1 MKTYTFKTLAP
12 GERERFLAYM
22 IPRQAPKDPHTTA
35 PAAARQYHWLREYNY
50 SVANKDQQGT
60 RERSNLLF
68 FRRPGAP
75 NVTFLEMETTLYMK
89 KRRRPRE
96 MTDEQDNA
104 RHKRIVVEFRDRTE
118 TEWQDF
124 RKRVEE
130 LTGGMED
137 GQEEEYAM
145 RDREY
150 GEGFI
155 ADDVAEPDDLIEEN
169 QDAFND
175 SLDDV
180 EERNIGGDDEVNGGM

>member
-1 MKTYTFKTLAP
+1 MLCDKSMLAATCP
-12 GERERFLAYM
+12 L
-22 IPRQAPKDPHTTA
+22 
-35 PAAARQYHWLREYNY
+35 PARW
-50 SVANKDQQGT
+50 
-60 RERSNLLF
+60 
-68 FRRPGAP
+68 RRPSFTDSAP
-75 NVTFLEMETTLYMK
+75 PRACFSAGSHSRYWIYIIISFFALP
-89 KRRRPRE
+89 RRLLLLP
-96 MTDEQDNA
+96 NA
-104 RHKRIVVEFRDRTE
+104 RLHRSLQRFTNDSCALLCKLPKNVAVGFGIGSPHLSPRFNQIVVEFRDRTE

-155 ADDVAEPDDLIEEN
+155 ADNVAEPDDLIEEN